1 MALKTCHTPRFPET
15 EKHAP
20 VMQAKIID
28 GKRIAGELTDRIA
41 AAVTTRQERGL
52 RPPGLAVILLG
63 EDPAS
68 RVYVDRKRQDC
79 EKAGF
84 LSCSHDLPAS
94 TTEEQLLALIDNLN
108 NDPEIDGILVQ
119 LPIPDHINSMH
130 VIERIRP
137 DKDVDGF
144 HPCNIGR
151 LCQRNPMLRP
161 CTPKGIMT
169 LLESTGECL
178 RGKKSTIVGAS
189 NIVGRPMMLE
199 LLLAGSTTTTAHRF
213 TRNLASEVASA
224 DIVVVGVGK
233 PGLVKGEWIKPGSIV
248 IDVGIN
254 RLESGKLV
262 GDVEFA
268 AASERAAWITPVPGG
283 VGPMTVATL
292 LENTLYAAEHLHKE
306 PLIKS

>member
-1 MALKTCHTPRFPET
+1 
-15 EKHAP
+15 
-20 VMQAKIID
+20 MQAKIID
-28 GKRIAGELTDRIA
+28 GKRIADGITDRIA
-41 AAVTTRQERGL
+41 AAVKTRQEHGL
-52 RPPGLAVILLG
+52 RTPGLAVILLG

-68 RVYVDRKRQDC
+68 RVYVGKKRRDC
-79 EKAGF
+79 EKVGF
-84 LSCSHDLPAS
+84 LSRSYDLPTA
-94 TTEEQLLALIDNLN
+94 TTEEQLLTLIDNLN

-119 LPIPDHINSMH
+119 LPLPAHINSTH

-144 HPCNIGR
+144 HPYNIGR

-161 CTPKGIMT
+161 CTPKGVMT

-199 LLLAGSTTTTAHRF
+199 LLLAGSTPTIAHRF
-213 TRNLASEVASA
+213 TEDLASEVASA

-233 PGLVKGEWIKPGSIV
+233 PGLVKGEWIKPGSII

-262 GDVEFA
+262 GDVEFEA
-268 AASERAAWITPVPGG
+268 AAERASWITPVPGG

-292 LENTLYAAEHLHKE
+292 LENTLYAAEHLH
-306 PLIKS
+306 PDA